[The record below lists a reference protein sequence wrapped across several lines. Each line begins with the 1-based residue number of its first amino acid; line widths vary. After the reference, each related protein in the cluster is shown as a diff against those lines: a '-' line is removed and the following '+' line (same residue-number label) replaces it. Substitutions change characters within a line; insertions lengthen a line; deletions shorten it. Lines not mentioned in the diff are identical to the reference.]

1 MEIFRQIMEVFAAVP
16 DWVPLIL
23 CPALTVAAAVAFAIF
38 GGRRGYPLLAGILG
52 AVSLVVV
59 GGGA

>member
-16 DWVPLIL
+16 AWVPLIL

-38 GGRRGYPLLAGILG
+38 GGRRA
-52 AVSLVVV
+52 
-59 GGGA
+59 